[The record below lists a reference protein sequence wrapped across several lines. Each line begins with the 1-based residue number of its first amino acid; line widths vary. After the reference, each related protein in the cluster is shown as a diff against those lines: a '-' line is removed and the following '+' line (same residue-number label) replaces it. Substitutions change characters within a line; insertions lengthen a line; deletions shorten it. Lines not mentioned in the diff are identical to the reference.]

1 MIDEKPREEFS
12 LFELNAIVKNAIK
25 ACFPERYWIRA
36 ELSEVREN
44 YSGHCYV
51 EFIEKDKRTN
61 QIIAKARGQIWA
73 NRWALIRPYFEKETG
88 TRFERGIN
96 VMVEVTVE
104 FHELYGYSLTINDI
118 DPNYTVGDMER
129 LKKEII
135 ERLSQDGILEM
146 NKELEMPEVVNRI
159 AVISSAT
166 AAGYEDFMNQLDNNE
181 DGFIFYTAL
190 FPAIMQ
196 GNMVEKSIIGAL
208 NKIYENIDLFDTVVI
223 IRGGG
228 ATSELNSFNSYDL
241 ALNITQFPIPVIV
254 GIGHERDETVLDIV
268 AHTRVKTPTAAAE
281 FIISHQQEQADIIRD
296 IESYIENRVAS
307 LIDGEHKKLKSFT
320 EKIPLI
326 VNNRLLEERS
336 RLTSLSSDIKYRSM
350 EIVNRN
356 INRTEH
362 IGNEI
367 MNIVNRKITY
377 EKNRLNMKTSQIPN
391 LVNLK
396 LQAENIKIGY
406 IGEKIKVSASFRIDR
421 EKERLSGMSRIV
433 ELVSP
438 YNILKKGYS
447 LTLKN
452 GKVVRDISEI
462 KKNDRIMS
470 VFENGS
476 VEAVVKN
483 IDNEPLF
490 INDENL

>member
-1 MIDEKPREEFS
+1 MSEEISKEEFS

-25 ACFPERYWIRA
+25 TCFPNRYWIRA

-51 EFIEKDKRTN
+51 EFVEKDKRTN

-73 NRWALIRPYFEKETG
+73 NRWLLMRSYFESQTG
-88 TRFERGIN
+88 VRFERGIN
-96 VMVEVTVE
+96 VLVEVSVE

-118 DPNYTVGDMER
+118 DPDYTIGDMAKLR
-129 LKKEII
+129 NEII
-135 ERLSQDGILEM
+135 ARLQNEGILEM

-181 DGFIFYTAL
+181 QKFIFYTAL

-196 GNMVEKSIIGAL
+196 GANVEKSIISAL
-208 NKIYENIDLFDTVVI
+208 DRIYANIELFDVVVI

-254 GIGHERDETVLDIV
+254 GIGHERDETVLDVV

-281 FIISHQQEQADIIRD
+281 FLISNNQIQEDILTD
-296 IESYIENRVAS
+296 IEISIRNRVSFLIEN
-307 LIDGEHKKLKSFT
+307 EQKKLRSFS

-326 VNNRLLEERS
+326 VNNRLLEEKNIIQG
-336 RLTSLSSDIKYRSM
+336 LSSDIKFISQSRINNEKNKLDNLNNSVANL
-350 EIVNRN
+350 VNR
-356 INRTEH
+356 R
-362 IGNEI
+362 
-367 MNIVNRKITY
+367 ITY
-377 EKNRLNMKTSQIPN
+377 EKNRLNIQGSRIPN
-391 LVNLK
+391 LISNKLQTQNLK
-396 LQAENIKIGY
+396 LSYVEERIKNAINI
-406 IGEKIKVSASFRIDR
+406 R
-421 EKERLSGMSRIV
+421 MSREVEKLENMTKIV
-433 ELVSP
+433 ALASP
-438 YNILKKGYS
+438 ENILKKGYS
-447 LTLKN
+447 MTLKN
-452 GKVVRDISEI
+452 GKVMKDVSDLN
-462 KKNDRIMS
+462 KGDKIMT

-476 VEAVVKN
+476 VESVVKN
-483 IDNEPLF
+483 IDTEKLF
-490 INDENL
+490 